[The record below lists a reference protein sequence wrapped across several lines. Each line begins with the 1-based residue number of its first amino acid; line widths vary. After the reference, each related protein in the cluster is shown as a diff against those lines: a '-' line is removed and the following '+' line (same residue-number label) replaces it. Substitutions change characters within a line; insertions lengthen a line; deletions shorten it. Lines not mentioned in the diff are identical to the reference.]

1 VTYLGKAVGAVDVLI
16 IGHFAKDQVIV
27 DGVTETSSGGS
38 VYFGSIALQH
48 LGRRTAIVT
57 RLHPDDFARLEE
69 VKREGVRVYAS
80 PAAATSGIA
89 NYYNSQNM
97 ERRFCRPLGFAGP
110 FSADEIPPLRARI
123 VFAGPIIAGEID
135 LDLLKYLATLGPLA
149 LDIQGF
155 VRVREGEEL
164 VFRRWD
170 NLEEGLAVVT
180 YLKADRAE
188 AELLTGESDLAVAA
202 RRLAGCGPDEVLIT
216 DSSGVTV
223 YAEGTVIKAPFTSR
237 SLDGRTG
244 RGDTCFASYLG
255 RRLEA
260 TAVEACRLAAI
271 ITSLKQEHTGPWRGP
286 LEEAEEILS
295 RT

>member
-1 VTYLGKAVGAVDVLI
+1 VSYQKNTTGAVDVLI

-38 VYFGSIALQH
+38 VYYGSIALQH

-57 RLHPDDFARLEE
+57 RLHPDDFPRLEE
-69 VKREGVRVYAS
+69 VKQAGGRVF
-80 PAAATSGIA
+80 AAPSTATSGIA
-89 NYYNSQNM
+89 NFYNSKDM
-97 ERRFCRPLGFAGP
+97 ERRICKPLGFAGP
-110 FSADEIPPLRARI
+110 FSTGEIPPIHARV
-123 VFAGPIIAGEID
+123 VFAGPIITGEID
-135 LDLLKYLATLGPLA
+135 LALLKHLATLGPVA

-170 NLEEGLAVVT
+170 NLEEGLSQVT

-188 AELLTGESDLAVAA
+188 AELLTGESDLVIAA
-202 RRLAGCGPDEVLIT
+202 QRLAEYGPTEVLIT
-216 DSSGVTV
+216 ESSGVTV
-223 YAEGTVIKAPFTSR
+223 YAEGTVFQAPFTSH
-237 SLDGRTG
+237 SLAGRTG

-260 TAVEACRLAAI
+260 TAGEACRLAAI
-271 ITSLKQEHTGPWRGP
+271 ITSLKQERPGPWRGP
-286 LEEAEEILS
+286 LAEAEDILS